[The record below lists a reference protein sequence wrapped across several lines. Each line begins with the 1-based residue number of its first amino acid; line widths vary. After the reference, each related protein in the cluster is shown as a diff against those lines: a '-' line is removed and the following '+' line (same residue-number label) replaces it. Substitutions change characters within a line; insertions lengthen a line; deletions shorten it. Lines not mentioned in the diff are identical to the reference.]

1 MAQYVAAW
9 LTGLPSNQVSVCL
22 KVMFN
27 MQLESP
33 SRTEQ
38 AQAVQCCH
46 YMQQSGRS
54 LFKNCCW
61 KFGLKNIKTNT
72 TFEMSKNVS
81 DEQDLKNMFLFQS
94 ECKLTFTFRV

>member
-1 MAQYVAAW
+1 MAAW
-9 LTGLPSNQVSVCL
+9 LTGLPSNQFSMCL
-22 KVMFN
+22 KGTFN
-27 MQLESP
+27 MQPESR

-46 YMQQSGRS
+46 HTQQNGRS

-72 TFEMSKNVS
+72 TFQMSKNVS
-81 DEQDLKNMFLFQS
+81 DGQDFKNMFLPQS

>member
-1 MAQYVAAW
+1 MAQYVATW

-27 MQLESP
+27 MQPASP

-46 YMQQSGRS
+46 HMQQSGRS

-81 DEQDLKNMFLFQS
+81 DEQDLKNKFLFQS